1 MSLTGHLD
9 VFPLEE
15 VLRLLARSYKSGCL
29 RVDSPDLHGRVYLNN
44 GSLALVTVG
53 SDEDLRRQLIGS
65 KLVGEDAL
73 RSAEIGGKSLN
84 DVASDNGGHQLL
96 DEFFRE
102 EVVESLYRIRKPGRG
117 QFVFNVDVAPRY
129 RADTAFD
136 VELCVSEADRR
147 AAEWSDIESIIPSID
162 LALRISPDAP
172 NGEPVTLAPN
182 TWRLV
187 AGFEGS
193 GTVRSLADRLGL
205 SRFRVA
211 KDLTALVRSGLVET
225 ATAATAAE
233 PEPVAV
239 ARDEEPVQSNAST
252 GFGWR
257 ESVEVVPAPA
267 MFEAEPPAYEAPQPT
282 YAPSTYGAPSNSGQV
297 GDYAQA
303 SYAPPEPAESV
314 YNPFTSPDPEVETV
328 LEQTYTQPAGNL
340 SEEIRS
346 EGNGPDGNGSEEARE
361 SAQPDSYNQGWWTE
375 PAEADAPAGDPTAEL
390 PVDPDKPADPADTF
404 LDRVFSQLDETPEGQ
419 GSPHGTT
426 HGFLKRRRMS
436 SIGADE

>member
-53 SDEDLRRQLIGS
+53 SDEDLRRQLIAS

-96 DEFFRE
+96 DDFFRE

-147 AAEWSDIESIIPSID
+147 AAEWSDIESVIPNID
-162 LALRISPDAP
+162 LALRISSEAP

-187 AGFEGS
+187 AGFEGP
-193 GTVRSLADRLGL
+193 GTVRSLSDRLGL

-225 ATAATAAE
+225 ATAAVE

-239 ARDEEPVQSNAST
+239 ARQEEPVLANAST

-257 ESVEVVPAPA
+257 ESVEVVTAPA
-267 MFEAEPPAYEAPQPT
+267 MSEPEPPAYEPPAYEPPQPT
-282 YAPSTYGAPSNSGQV
+282 YAPA
-297 GDYAQA
+297 DYQA
-303 SYAPPEPAESV
+303 SYAQPEPVESI
-314 YNPFTSPDPEVETV
+314 YNPFTSPEPQVEPV
-328 LEQTYTQPAGNL
+328 LEQTYTQPEAIMP
-340 SEEIRS
+340 EEI
-346 EGNGPDGNGSEEARE
+346 GPEETRE
-361 SAQPDSYNQGWWTE
+361 SALPDSYNQGWWTE
-375 PAEADAPAGDPTAEL
+375 PAEAGDAPQGEPTAEL

-419 GSPHGTT
+419 GSSHGTT

>member
-29 RVDSPDLHGRVYLNN
+29 RVDSPDLHGRVYLTN

-96 DEFFRE
+96 DDFFRE

-147 AAEWSDIESIIPSID
+147 AAEWSDIESVIPSID
-162 LALRISPDAP
+162 LALRISPEAP

-193 GTVRSLADRLGL
+193 GTVRSLSDRLGL
-205 SRFRVA
+205 SRFRAA
-211 KDLTALVRSGLVET
+211 KDLTALVRSGLVE
-225 ATAATAAE
+225 AATAAVE
-233 PEPVAV
+233 PEPVAAV
-239 ARDEEPVQSNAST
+239 RQAEPVVSNAST

-267 MFEAEPPAYEAPQPT
+267 MSEPEPPTYEPPQPT
-282 YAPSTYGAPSNSGQV
+282 YAPADYG
-297 GDYAQA
+297 QA
-303 SYAPPEPAESV
+303 SYARPESAESI
-314 YNPFTSPDPEVETV
+314 YNPFTSPEPEVEPV
-328 LEQTYTQPAGNL
+328 LEQIYTQPEEI
-340 SEEIRS
+340 SPEEMSPEEIRH
-346 EGNGPDGNGSEEARE
+346 EETRE

-375 PAEADAPAGDPTAEL
+375 PAEAGDAPEGDPTAEL
-390 PVDPDKPADPADTF
+390 PVDSDKPADPADTF

-419 GSPHGTT
+419 GSSHGTT

>member
-53 SDEDLRRQLIGS
+53 SDEDLRRQLIAS

-96 DEFFRE
+96 DDFFRE

-147 AAEWSDIESIIPSID
+147 AAEWSDIESVIPNID
-162 LALRISPDAP
+162 LALRISSEAP

-187 AGFEGS
+187 AGFEGP
-193 GTVRSLADRLGL
+193 GTVRSLSDRLGL

-225 ATAATAAE
+225 ATAAVE

-239 ARDEEPVQSNAST
+239 ARQEEPVLANAST

-257 ESVEVVPAPA
+257 ESVEVVTAPA
-267 MFEAEPPAYEAPQPT
+267 MSEPEPPAYEPPAYEPPQPT
-282 YAPSTYGAPSNSGQV
+282 YAPA
-297 GDYAQA
+297 DYQA
-303 SYAPPEPAESV
+303 SYAQPEPVESI
-314 YNPFTSPDPEVETV
+314 YNPFTSPEPQVEPV
-328 LEQTYTQPAGNL
+328 LEQTYTQPEAIMP
-340 SEEIRS
+340 EEI
-346 EGNGPDGNGSEEARE
+346 GPEETRE

-375 PAEADAPAGDPTAEL
+375 PAEGGDAPQGEPTAEL

-419 GSPHGTT
+419 GSSHGTT

>member
-73 RSAEIGGKSLN
+73 RSAEVGGKSLN
-84 DVASDNGGHQLL
+84 DVASDDDGHQRL
-96 DEFFRE
+96 DDFFRE

-129 RADTAFD
+129 RADSAFD

-147 AAEWSDIESIIPSID
+147 AAEWSDIESVIPNID
-162 LALRISPDAP
+162 LALRISSEAP

-211 KDLTALVRSGLVET
+211 KDLTALVRSGLVE
-225 ATAATAAE
+225 AATAAVE

-239 ARDEEPVQSNAST
+239 VRQEEPVISNAST

-257 ESVEVVPAPA
+257 DSVEVGPAPA
-267 MFEAEPPAYEAPQPT
+267 VSEPEPAAYEAPQPT
-282 YAPSTYGAPSNSGQV
+282 YTPSNPGHV
-297 GDYAQA
+297 GDYGQA
-303 SYAPPEPAESV
+303 SYPQPEPADSI
-314 YNPFTSPDPEVETV
+314 YNPFTSPDPEVEPV
-328 LEQTYTQPAGNL
+328 LEQTYTQPEEIKP
-340 SEEIRS
+340 EEIRP
-346 EGNGPDGNGSEEARE
+346 EETGGSP
-361 SAQPDSYNQGWWTE
+361 QPESYNQGWWTE
-375 PAEADAPAGDPTAEL
+375 PAEAEDAPEGDPTAEL
-390 PVDPDKPADPADTF
+390 PVGDDKPADSADTF

-419 GSPHGTT
+419 GSSHGTN

>member
-53 SDEDLRRQLIGS
+53 SDEDLRRQLINS
-65 KLVGEDAL
+65 KLVGEDTL

-84 DVASDNGGHQLL
+84 DVASDNGANQALG
-96 DEFFRE
+96 DFFRE

-147 AAEWSDIESIIPSID
+147 AAEWADIESVIPNID
-162 LALRISPDAP
+162 LTLRISPEAP

-193 GTVRSLADRLGL
+193 GTVRSLADRLGE

-211 KDLTALVRSGLVET
+211 KDLTALVRSGLVE
-225 ATAATAAE
+225 AATSVAVE
-233 PEPVAV
+233 SGPVAV
-239 ARDEEPVQSNAST
+239 AQEEPVRSGAGST

-257 ESVEVVPAPA
+257 ESVEVVSAQA
-267 MFEAEPPAYEAPQPT
+267 MAEPEPSAYEPQQPE
-282 YAPSTYGAPSNSGQV
+282 YATIDSGQR
-297 GDYAQA
+297 
-303 SYAPPEPAESV
+303 EPADSV
-314 YNPFTSPDPEVETV
+314 YNPSTSPGPV
-328 LEQTYTQPAGNL
+328 LEETYAQP
-340 SEEIRS
+340 EEIK
-346 EGNGPDGNGSEEARE
+346 PEETKPEETRE
-361 SAQPDSYNQGWWTE
+361 SAQSDSYNQGWWTE
-375 PAEADAPAGDPTAEL
+375 PAEAGPEGDPTTEL
-390 PVDPDKPADPADTF
+390 PTDPDKPTDPADTF

-419 GSPHGTT
+419 GSSQGTT

>member
-53 SDEDLRRQLIGS
+53 SDEDLRRQLIAS

-96 DEFFRE
+96 DDFFRE

-147 AAEWSDIESIIPSID
+147 AAEWSDIESVIPNID
-162 LALRISPDAP
+162 LALRISSEAP

-187 AGFEGS
+187 AGFEGP
-193 GTVRSLADRLGL
+193 GTVRSLSDRLGL

-225 ATAATAAE
+225 ATAAVE

-239 ARDEEPVQSNAST
+239 ARQEEPVLANAST

-257 ESVEVVPAPA
+257 ESVEVVTAPA
-267 MFEAEPPAYEAPQPT
+267 MSEPEPPAYEPPAYEPPQPT
-282 YAPSTYGAPSNSGQV
+282 YAPA
-297 GDYAQA
+297 DYQA
-303 SYAPPEPAESV
+303 SYAQPEPVESI
-314 YNPFTSPDPEVETV
+314 YNPFTSPEPQVEPV
-328 LEQTYTQPAGNL
+328 LEQTYTQPEAIMP
-340 SEEIRS
+340 EEI
-346 EGNGPDGNGSEEARE
+346 GPEKTRE

-375 PAEADAPAGDPTAEL
+375 PAEAGDQPQGEPTAQL

-419 GSPHGTT
+419 GSSHGTT

>member
-53 SDEDLRRQLIGS
+53 SDEDLRRQLISS

-96 DEFFRE
+96 DDFFRE

-147 AAEWSDIESIIPSID
+147 AAEWSDIESIIPNID

-211 KDLTALVRSGLVET
+211 KDLTALVRSGLVEA

-239 ARDEEPVQSNAST
+239 ALQEEPVQSNAST

-267 MFEAEPPAYEAPQPT
+267 MYEPEPPTYEAPQPAYVAPQPT
-282 YAPSTYGAPSNSGQV
+282 YAPSNSGQV
-297 GDYAQA
+297 ADYAQA
-303 SYAPPEPAESV
+303 SYAQPEPAESV
-314 YNPFTSPDPEVETV
+314 YNPFTSPEPEVEPV
-328 LEQTYTQPAGNL
+328 LEQTYSQPEEN
-340 SEEIRS
+340 SPEEIR
-346 EGNGPDGNGSEEARE
+346 PEEARE

-375 PAEADAPAGDPTAEL
+375 PAEAGDAPEGDPTAEL

-419 GSPHGTT
+419 GTSHGTT

>member
-44 GSLALVTVG
+44 GSLALATVG

-84 DVASDNGGHQLL
+84 DVASDNGGHQAL
-96 DEFFRE
+96 DDFFRE

-129 RADTAFD
+129 RADNAFD

-147 AAEWSDIESIIPSID
+147 AAEWSDIESVIPNID
-162 LALRISPDAP
+162 LALRISAEAP

-193 GTVRSLADRLGL
+193 GTVRSLADRLGV

-211 KDLTALVRSGLVET
+211 KDLTALVRSGLVE
-225 ATAATAAE
+225 AATAAAAE
-233 PEPVAV
+233 AEPVAV
-239 ARDEEPVQSNAST
+239 ARQEEPVLSNAGST

-257 ESVEVVPAPA
+257 ESVEVVAAAAMSEPA
-267 MFEAEPPAYEAPQPT
+267 MSEPEPPTYSPPQST
-282 YAPSTYGAPSNSGQV
+282 YAPADYG
-297 GDYAQA
+297 QA
-303 SYAPPEPAESV
+303 SYAQPETVESV
-314 YNPFTSPDPEVETV
+314 YNPFTSPEPEVAPV
-328 LEQTYTQPAGNL
+328 LEQTYTQP
-340 SEEIRS
+340 EEVT
-346 EGNGPDGNGSEEARE
+346 PEEARPEETRE

-375 PAEADAPAGDPTAEL
+375 PAEAGDTPEGDPTAEL

-419 GSPHGTT
+419 GSSHGTT

>member
-53 SDEDLRRQLIGS
+53 SDEDLRRQLISS

-84 DVASDNGGHQLL
+84 DVASDNGGRQLL
-96 DEFFRE
+96 DDFFRE

-147 AAEWSDIESIIPSID
+147 AAEWSDIESVIPNID
-162 LALRISPDAP
+162 LALRISPEAP

-205 SRFRVA
+205 SRFRAA
-211 KDLTALVRSGLVET
+211 KDLTALVRSGLVE
-225 ATAATAAE
+225 AATAALE

-239 ARDEEPVQSNAST
+239 ARQAEPVVSNVST

-257 ESVEVVPAPA
+257 ESVEGVPAPA
-267 MFEAEPPAYEAPQPT
+267 MSEPEPPTYEPPQPT
-282 YAPSTYGAPSNSGQV
+282 YAPADYG
-297 GDYAQA
+297 QA
-303 SYAPPEPAESV
+303 SYAQPESAESI
-314 YNPFTSPDPEVETV
+314 YNPFTSPEPEVEPV
-328 LEQTYTQPAGNL
+328 LEQTYTQP
-340 SEEIRS
+340 EETTPDEIR
-346 EGNGPDGNGSEEARE
+346 PEETRE

-375 PAEADAPAGDPTAEL
+375 PAEAGDAPEGDPTAEL

-419 GSPHGTT
+419 GSSHGTT

>member
-29 RVDSPDLHGRVYLNN
+29 RVDSSDLHGRVYLNN
-44 GSLALVTVG
+44 GSLSLVTVG
-53 SDEDLRRQLIGS
+53 SDEDLRRQLISS

-84 DVASDNGGHQLL
+84 DVASDNGGHHLL
-96 DEFFRE
+96 DDFFRE

-136 VELCVSEADRR
+136 VELCVTEADRR
-147 AAEWSDIESIIPSID
+147 AAEWSDIESVIPNID
-162 LALRISPDAP
+162 LALRISPEAP

-211 KDLTALVRSGLVET
+211 KDLTALVRSGLVE
-225 ATAATAAE
+225 AASAPAE
-233 PEPVAV
+233 PEPGPVAHQ
-239 ARDEEPVQSNAST
+239 EEPVTSSAPT

-257 ESVEVVPAPA
+257 DSVEVSPAPVVS
-267 MFEAEPPAYEAPQPT
+267 EPEPYVAAQPT
-282 YAPSTYGAPSNSGQV
+282 YAP
-297 GDYAQA
+297 GDYGRANFGQA
-303 SYAPPEPAESV
+303 DNEQPEPAPSI
-314 YNPFTSPDPEVETV
+314 YNPFASPEPEETV
-328 LEQTYTQPAGNL
+328 LEQTYWEP
-340 SEEIRS
+340 EEIR
-346 EGNGPDGNGSEEARE
+346 PEEIRPEEIRE
-361 SAQPDSYNQGWWTE
+361 SPHHDSYNQGWWTE
-375 PAEADAPAGDPTAEL
+375 PAEAGDAPQGDPTAEL
-390 PVDPDKPADPADTF
+390 PIAPDKPADSADAF

-419 GSPHGTT
+419 GSSHGTT

>member
-53 SDEDLRRQLIGS
+53 SDEDLRRQLIGTR
-65 KLVGEDAL
+65 LVGEEAL

-84 DVASDNGGHQLL
+84 DVASDNGDNQALT
-96 DEFFRE
+96 DFFRE

-117 QFVFNVDVAPRY
+117 QFVFNVDVVPRY

-147 AAEWSDIESIIPSID
+147 AAEWADIETVIPNID
-162 LALRISPDAP
+162 LPLRISPEAP

-182 TWRLV
+182 NWRLV
-187 AGFEGS
+187 AAFDGL
-193 GTVRSLADRLGL
+193 GTVRSLADRLGI

-211 KDLTALVRSGLVET
+211 KDLTALSRSGLIEAVTAAPVET
-225 ATAATAAE
+225 TQVAV
-233 PEPVAV
+233 PHDEPVLAD
-239 ARDEEPVQSNAST
+239 AGST

-257 ESVEVVPAPA
+257 ESVEPTPISA
-267 MFEAEPPAYEAPQPT
+267 MFESEPPTYEAPQPE
-282 YAPSTYGAPSNSGQV
+282 
-297 GDYAQA
+297 YAQIDFGQ
-303 SYAPPEPAESV
+303 EDPAETV
-314 YNPFTSPDPEVETV
+314 YNPFTSPEPVMEPE
-328 LEQTYTQPAGNL
+328 LENAYTQP
-340 SEEIRS
+340 EKTQ
-346 EGNGPDGNGSEEARE
+346 E
-361 SAQPDSYNQGWWTE
+361 SAQADSYNQGWWTE
-375 PAEADAPAGDPTAEL
+375 PESADQDDAKGTPP
-390 PVDPDKPADPADTF
+390 DPDKPADAADTF
-404 LDRVFSQLDETPEGQ
+404 LDRVFSQLDDNPEGQ
-419 GSPHGTT
+419 GTSQGTT

>member
-96 DEFFRE
+96 DDFFRE

-147 AAEWSDIESIIPSID
+147 AAEWSDIESIIPNID

-205 SRFRVA
+205 PRFRVA
-211 KDLTALVRSGLVET
+211 KDLTALVRSGLVE
-225 ATAATAAE
+225 AAVASPAAE

-239 ARDEEPVQSNAST
+239 ARQEEPVQSNAST

-267 MFEAEPPAYEAPQPT
+267 MYEPDFPAYEAPQPT
-282 YAPSTYGAPSNSGQV
+282 YTPSNSGQV
-297 GDYAQA
+297 GDYGQA
-303 SYAPPEPAESV
+303 SYAQPEPAESV
-314 YNPFTSPDPEVETV
+314 YNPFTSPEPEVEPV
-328 LEQTYTQPAGNL
+328 LEQTYTQPEENMP
-340 SEEIRS
+340 EEIR
-346 EGNGPDGNGSEEARE
+346 PEEARQ

-375 PAEADAPAGDPTAEL
+375 PAEAGDAPEGDPTAEL

-419 GSPHGTT
+419 GTSHGTT

>member
-53 SDEDLRRQLIGS
+53 SDEDLRRQLIS
-65 KLVGEDAL
+65 SQVVGEDAL
-73 RSAEIGGKSLN
+73 RSAEIGGKSLT
-84 DVASDNGGHQLL
+84 DVASANGGNQALG
-96 DEFFRE
+96 DFFRE

-147 AAEWSDIESIIPSID
+147 AAEWADIESVIPNID
-162 LALRISPDAP
+162 LSLRISPEAP
-172 NGEPVTLAPN
+172 GGEPVTLAPN

-187 AGFEGS
+187 AAFEGS
-193 GTVRSLADRLGL
+193 GSVRTLADRLGM

-211 KDLTALVRSGLVET
+211 KDLTALVRGGLVE
-225 ATAATAAE
+225 ATTSIAAE
-233 PEPVAV
+233 SGPVAV
-239 ARDEEPVQSNAST
+239 SQEEPVRSDAGSS

-257 ESVEVVPAPA
+257 ESVEVVSAQV
-267 MFEAEPPAYEAPQPT
+267 MSEPEPSVYEAPQPE
-282 YAPSTYGAPSNSGQV
+282 YATSDYGQR
-297 GDYAQA
+297 
-303 SYAPPEPAESV
+303 EPAAEAV
-314 YNPFTSPDPEVETV
+314 YNPFITPEPVAEPV
-328 LEQTYTQPAGNL
+328 LEQTYAQTEETTPA
-340 SEEIRS
+340 EI
-346 EGNGPDGNGSEEARE
+346 GSEKTGE
-361 SAQPDSYNQGWWTE
+361 SAPPDSYNQGWWTE
-375 PAEADAPAGDPTAEL
+375 PADADVPEGDPTAET
-390 PVDPDKPADPADTF
+390 PDPDKPADPADAF

-419 GSPHGTT
+419 GSSHGTT

>member
-73 RSAEIGGKSLN
+73 RSAEIGGKNLN
-84 DVASDNGGHQLL
+84 DVASDNGGHQAL
-96 DEFFRE
+96 DDFFRE

-147 AAEWSDIESIIPSID
+147 AAEWSDIESVIPNID
-162 LALRISPDAP
+162 LALRISPEAP

-193 GTVRSLADRLGL
+193 GTVRSLADRLGV

-211 KDLTALVRSGLVET
+211 KDLTALVRSGLVEA
-225 ATAATAAE
+225 ATAATAE
-233 PEPVAV
+233 PEPVAI
-239 ARDEEPVQSNAST
+239 ARQDEPVHSNAGST

-257 ESVEVVPAPA
+257 ESVEVVSAQA
-267 MFEAEPPAYEAPQPT
+267 MSEPEPPAYQPPQST
-282 YAPSTYGAPSNSGQV
+282 YAANSGQV
-297 GDYAQA
+297 GDYVQA
-303 SYAPPEPAESV
+303 SYAQTEPAESV
-314 YNPFTSPDPEVETV
+314 YNPFTSPDPEVEPV
-328 LEQTYTQPAGNL
+328 LEQTYTQP
-340 SEEIRS
+340 EEIK
-346 EGNGPDGNGSEEARE
+346 PEETRPEETKE

-375 PAEADAPAGDPTAEL
+375 PAEGGEAPEGDPTAEL
-390 PVDPDKPADPADTF
+390 PVDPDKPADTF

>member
-53 SDEDLRRQLIGS
+53 SDEDLRRQLIS
-65 KLVGEDAL
+65 SQLVGEDAL

-84 DVASDNGGHQLL
+84 DVASANGGNQALG
-96 DEFFRE
+96 DFFRE

-147 AAEWSDIESIIPSID
+147 AAEWADIESVIPNID
-162 LALRISPDAP
+162 LSLHISPEAP
-172 NGEPVTLAPN
+172 GGEPVTLAPN

-187 AGFEGS
+187 AAFEGS
-193 GTVRSLADRLGL
+193 GSVRSLADRLGT

-211 KDLTALVRSGLVET
+211 KDLTALVRSGLVE
-225 ATAATAAE
+225 AATSVAV
-233 PEPVAV
+233 EPVA
-239 ARDEEPVQSNAST
+239 AAQDEPVRSEAGST

-257 ESVEVVPAPA
+257 ESVEVVSAQV
-267 MFEAEPPAYEAPQPT
+267 MSEPEPSPYEAPQPE
-282 YAPSTYGAPSNSGQV
+282 YATSDYGQR
-297 GDYAQA
+297 
-303 SYAPPEPAESV
+303 EPAAEAV
-314 YNPFTSPDPEVETV
+314 YNPFISPEPVAEPV
-328 LEQTYTQPAGNL
+328 LEQTYAQP
-340 SEEIRS
+340 EETT
-346 EGNGPDGNGSEEARE
+346 PEETRE

-375 PAEADAPAGDPTAEL
+375 PAEEGKTPEGDPTAET
-390 PVDPDKPADPADTF
+390 PTDPDKPADPADTF

-419 GSPHGTT
+419 GTSHGTT